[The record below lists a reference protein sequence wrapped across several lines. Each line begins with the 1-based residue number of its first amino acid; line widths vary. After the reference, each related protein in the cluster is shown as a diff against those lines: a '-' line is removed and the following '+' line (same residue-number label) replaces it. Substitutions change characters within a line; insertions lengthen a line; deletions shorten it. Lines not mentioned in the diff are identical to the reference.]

1 LMVMRGFAIR
11 EAEDAEV
18 VFVAGAVSASYPN
31 LQMIS
36 IDMLHQGGQLTVDV
50 ISAEQTSQTYFT
62 PPSAPRA
69 AVFLRI
75 TPIAASP
82 GGYAPPWERRKDS
95 DRN

>member
-1 LMVMRGFAIR
+1 LMVMRGFAIG
-11 EAEDAEV
+11 EAEDAEI
-18 VFVAGAVSASYPN
+18 VFVAGAVSASYPD

-36 IDMLHQGGQLTVDV
+36 IDTLNRREQLTVDV

-69 AVFLRI
+69 AVFLRM

-82 GGYAPPWERRKDS
+82 GGYTPQFERR
-95 DRN
+95 